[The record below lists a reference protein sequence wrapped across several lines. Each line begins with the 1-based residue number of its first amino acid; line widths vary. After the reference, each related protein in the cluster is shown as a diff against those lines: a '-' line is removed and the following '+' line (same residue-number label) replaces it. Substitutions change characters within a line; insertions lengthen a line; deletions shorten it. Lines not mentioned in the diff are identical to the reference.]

1 MIFLSR
7 IIDRLFN
14 YRPHF
19 LLPVYF
25 AVLIAL
31 TVYLSIFHFDPLESQ
46 RLYYDAAHEQYSSG
60 ADFNNFYF
68 AAKRLMAGENFYFIK
83 NPAQIFPGELPGGS
97 LRFVYPPLLAYFF
110 VPFSFFNL
118 NTAFYLY
125 TFFSVCL
132 LLFSIYLF
140 SRLFPERK
148 PFFYAAVALLL
159 FSPIVWFHLERGQTD
174 IVVLSLISGACAFLI
189 KNHLKSAGLLI
200 GLAALFKFTPL
211 IFIPYL
217 FLKNKKAFWSSIAT
231 LVVGSL
237 IFGVGWLKYFFL
249 ALKSFA
255 GGFISS
261 SIFSNSLAGVFYNR
275 LTRLY
280 LPFEATHKI
289 YFILVLILITVVFV
303 LLYRRLQANNQSSPE
318 YVLPE
323 FALLSVGLILLPN
336 ISWLYNGV
344 HLLVLLAAWW
354 CLRRQNSLS
363 RIQSVTGDILIYL
376 ILAQPL
382 LLPFFQTVP
391 GSLLFALR
399 PVYVIILLIIIFYNA
414 KNTQYSRTS

>member
-1 MIFLSR
+1 MFFTQ
-7 IIDRLFN
+7 IINRLFN

-31 TVYLSIFHFDPLESQ
+31 IAYLSIFHFDPLESQ
-46 RLYYDAAHEQYSSG
+46 RLYYDVVREQYSFG

-68 AAKRLMAGENFYFIK
+68 AAKRLVAGENFYFLE
-83 NPAQIFPGELPGGS
+83 NPEQSLPGEFPGGPV
-97 LRFVYPPLLAYFF
+97 RFVYPPLLAYFF

-125 TFFSVCL
+125 TFFSICL

-140 SRLFPERK
+140 SRLFPDRK
-148 PFFYAAVALLL
+148 LFFYAAVALLAL
-159 FSPIVWFHLERGQTD
+159 SPIVWFHLERGQTD
-174 IVVLSLISGACAFLI
+174 IVVLSLIVGACAFLI
-189 KNHLKSAGLLI
+189 KSYFKLAGLLI

-211 IFIPYL
+211 IFLPYL
-217 FLKNKKAFWSSIAT
+217 FLKNKKAFWSSAAT

-237 IFGVGWLKYFFL
+237 ILGTGWLKYFFL

-275 LTRLY
+275 MTRLY

-289 YFILVLILITVVFV
+289 YFILVLVLIVVVFA
-303 LLYRRLQANNQSSPE
+303 LLYRRLQTNNQNTPE

-344 HLLVLLAAWW
+344 HLLILLAAWW
-354 CLRRQNSLS
+354 YLRDKNLLS
-363 RIQSVTGDILIYL
+363 PAKSVFGDILIYL

-382 LLPFFQTVP
+382 LLPFFQIVP
-391 GSLLFALR
+391 SSLLFALR
-399 PVYVIILLIIIFYNA
+399 PIYIIVLLIIIFRHS
-414 KNTQYSRTS
+414 KNIQNIVTQ